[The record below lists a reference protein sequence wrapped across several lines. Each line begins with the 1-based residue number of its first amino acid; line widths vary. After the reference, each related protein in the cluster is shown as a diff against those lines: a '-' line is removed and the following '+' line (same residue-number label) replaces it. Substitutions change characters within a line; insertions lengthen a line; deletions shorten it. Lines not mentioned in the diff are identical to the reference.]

1 MTLYY
6 SQLPSLI
13 ELMSY
18 AVTIVS
24 SDIAIS
30 TATSISAG
38 VAATAAA
45 AAAEEEEA
53 EAVPSPPPAATL
65 MLLPVSA
72 CLKYHSETLI
82 ESGHMASFSNLFL
95 HCELTKDA
103 EREND

>member
-30 TATSISAG
+30 TATSVSAG
-38 VAATAAA
+38 VAATAA

-65 MLLPVSA
+65 MLLPQ
-72 CLKYHSETLI
+72 CCCR
-82 ESGHMASFSNLFL
+82 GW
-95 HCELTKDA
+95 
-103 EREND
+103 